1 MLVER
6 YGLDALRYYL
16 MREVKFGHDGIFT
29 PDNFINRINYDL
41 ANDLGNLLNRTVSM
55 VNKYLGGQVGAYPG
69 QITDFDASLE
79 DLITSE
85 VAAYRQSMDDLQ
97 FSVALDHVWKSSLLP
112 INILMKQRLGSWPKM
127 KQKQVNYNQ

>member
-1 MLVER
+1 
-6 YGLDALRYYL
+6 

-41 ANDLGNLLNRTVSM
+41 ANDLGNLLKRTVSM

-79 DLITSE
+79 DLITSV

-97 FSVALDHVWKSSLLP
+97 FSVVFDHVWEIISRSYKYIDEKAPWFLV
-112 INILMKQRLGSWPKM
+112 
-127 KQKQVNYNQ
+127 QVISDICKL